1 MAVGGSYST
10 LHLKQVT
17 LSYRVPFRIALDGNL
32 QVSECILSETYES
45 LVENSNNNDMQQGV
59 PCTIY
64 YFLFSI
70 VYVLQGT
77 LDASSGTNFLLSKT
91 LAVVELF
98 DNTFTTWGSLWSI
111 WTGNV
116 YVVFMW
122 FNLFEANFDLTGVYK
137 THSLSSQNKFRID
150 AEKVFQNDGFLNV

>member
-98 DNTFTTWGSLWSI
+98 DNTSYNL
-111 WTGNV
+111 GN
-116 YVVFMW
+116 FMI
-122 FNLFEANFDLTGVYK
+122 K
-137 THSLSSQNKFRID
+137 LSRKCVRCFHGI
-150 AEKVFQNDGFLNV
+150 